1 MPLVHTHN
9 SLTFVD
15 LFCGCGGMSLGFQ
28 QAGFVPL
35 LGVDIAKDATENYT
49 KNIGAEALDIGIES
63 FVDNLRKLKNEALE
77 TEEGSCSAVSKLRRG
92 VDVVVGC
99 PPCQGYSTLGRMSRG
114 PKRTVQHQSLNR
126 LWKGYSEAIELLQPR
141 AIVTENI
148 PLFLN
153 SPEFKAFADR
163 IQALGYDYEQ
173 GLLNAYEFG
182 VPQRRRR
189 AIVVASNRGLIPSLP
204 IPNGHRR
211 TVWDAIGRL
220 SREPSGRNWHVGR
233 NVTDLSLSR
242 YRVIPS
248 GGNRFDLMR
257 ERPDLT
263 PPCWLN
269 KPTGTTDVFGR
280 LVWDRPAPTIR
291 TEFFKPEKGRYL
303 HPEADRPITPREAAA
318 LQSFPR
324 DFKFVGSYASVSRQI
339 GEAVPPVMARAIAE
353 HVAEIL
359 STESIDK
366 PPVAWSDSEMGNS
379 VPSGVAPMAGSPCS

>member
-1 MPLVHTHN
+1 MLRRAPRD
-9 SLTFVD
+9 LTFVD

-28 QAGFVPL
+28 YAGFVPL
-35 LGVDIAKDATENYT
+35 LGIDVAKDSTATYRT
-49 KNIGAEALDIGIES
+49 NIGADALDIGIES
-63 FVDNLRKLKNEALE
+63 FVDNLRKLKNEVIE
-77 TEEGSCSAVSKLRRG
+77 TGQRHHSAISKLTGG

-114 PKRTVQHQSLNR
+114 PKRTTQHQFLNR
-126 LWKGYSEAIELLQPR
+126 LWKAYSDAIELLQPR
-141 AIVTENI
+141 VIVTENI

-163 IQALGYDYEQ
+163 IQELGYDYKE
-173 GLLNAYEFG
+173 GFLNAYEFG

-189 AIVVASNRGLIPSLP
+189 AIVVASARGLMPTLP
-204 IPNGHRR
+204 VPNGHHK
-211 TVWDAIGRL
+211 TVRHAIGRL
-220 SREPSGRNWHVGR
+220 SRQPSGRNWHVGR
-233 NVTDLSLSR
+233 KVTELSLSR
-242 YRVIPS
+242 YRVIPP

-263 PPCWLN
+263 PLCWLS

-318 LQSFPR
+318 LQSFPC

-339 GEAVPPVMARAIAE
+339 GEAVPPIMAQAIAE
-353 HVAEIL
+353 HVADIL
-359 STESIDK
+359 AANSNGESPVSASGSAVQPLQPVHCTECFDGC
-366 PPVAWSDSEMGNS
+366 E
-379 VPSGVAPMAGSPCS
+379 